1 MCKTVKFVYI
11 YLVHVETQLP
21 TQSCC
26 DAKHMIA
33 LLVPLGIASRP
44 LTLSRQRRLY
54 LHPANN
60 RGSIFLPPLACGFTL
75 PQGDS
80 RWRSPMLRLEFRA
93 FPAKHPLFSALR
105 TYVFGRSL
113 FSSSD
118 TDMLLFHLMPSL
130 RFFCFRTLG
139 ICPSLSF
146 RIAV

>member
-1 MCKTVKFVYI
+1 MSNLYI
-11 YLVHVETQLP
+11 FISFTLKRNFQRSLAV
-21 TQSCC
+21 
-26 DAKHMIA
+26 
-33 LLVPLGIASRP
+33 ASRP

-54 LHPANN
+54 LHPANSM
-60 RGSIFLPPLACGFTL
+60 GSIFLPPLACGFTL

-80 RWRSPMLRLEFRA
+80 RWRSPMLRLKFRA

-118 TDMLLFHLMPSL
+118 TDMFLFHLMPSS

-139 ICPSLSF
+139 RCPSLSF
-146 RIAV
+146 RITV